1 MIHERTFPMRRSLLL
16 LPSLSLSFFVACA
29 APPADD
35 AAESSEQAAVSD
47 IAKMTARGDGTFDV
61 ECRDGRKEIV
71 SAADVTAGRVCKP
84 AVMPASPFGAGACT
98 GTPMTEADALER
110 LGTSTTPVSI
120 GSFALALRHRTPHF
134 EWDARG
140 QRWSVRQYTWDDA
153 PNDALVAY
161 RDTESESTR
170 GVRAR
175 FAPRGSV
182 ELARDANGAPFVR
195 LVGEAANVTGP
206 DTTRFMRVVS
216 EPMRPWA
223 SPGYP
228 VGPTFVL
235 EESQGA
241 GGAFRRVTDW
251 GFSVQ
256 LLERAP
262 GNYAR
267 SWWFTGNDVTAIV
280 TERCGQLISAQ
291 SMSGL
296 SPVEAAIG
304 IYLALD

>member
-1 MIHERTFPMRRSLLL
+1 MRHLLLL
-16 LPSLSLSFFVACA
+16 LPSISFPFFVACA

-35 AAESSEQAAVSD
+35 GAESSEHAAVSD

-71 SAADVTAGRVCKP
+71 SADDVAAGRVCKP
-84 AVMPASPFGAGACT
+84 SVMPASPFAAGACT
-98 GTPMTEADALER
+98 GTPMTEAGALAR
-110 LGTSTTPVSI
+110 LGASTTPVRI
-120 GSFALALRHRTPHF
+120 GSFALALRHRTPHS
-134 EWDARG
+134 EWDARR
-140 QRWSVRQYTWDDA
+140 QRWTVRQYTWDDA

-175 FAPRGSV
+175 FASRGSV
-182 ELARDANGAPFVR
+182 ELARDASGAPFVR
-195 LVGEAANVTGP
+195 LVGEAANVVGP

-223 SPGYP
+223 SPGYAI
-228 VGPTFVL
+228 GPSFVL
-235 EESQGA
+235 EESQGTS
-241 GGAFRRVTDW
+241 GAWSRVAEW
-251 GFSVQ
+251 GWSVQ

-267 SWWFTGNDVTAIV
+267 SWWFKGNDVTAIV